1 MTAGLLLRFPKQILT
16 PAGAGT
22 LSDSGTS
29 LSSTI
34 SFRGYLFDLDKWIT
48 VGEKRKKRKK
58 RNKKKQRREKIT
70 GGLTVGKE
78 LEGRLMT
85 SMLEM
90 KKQDTNSA
98 IR

>member
-48 VGEKRKKRKK
+48 VGGKKKK

-70 GGLTVGKE
+70 GGLTVGKG

>member
-34 SFRGYLFDLDKWIT
+34 SFRCYLFDLDKWII
-48 VGEKRKKRKK
+48 VRKKGKRKKKRKERK
-58 RNKKKQRREKIT
+58 DHRWPDSGHR
-70 GGLTVGKE
+70 G
-78 LEGRLMT
+78 
-85 SMLEM
+85 
-90 KKQDTNSA
+90 
-98 IR
+98 